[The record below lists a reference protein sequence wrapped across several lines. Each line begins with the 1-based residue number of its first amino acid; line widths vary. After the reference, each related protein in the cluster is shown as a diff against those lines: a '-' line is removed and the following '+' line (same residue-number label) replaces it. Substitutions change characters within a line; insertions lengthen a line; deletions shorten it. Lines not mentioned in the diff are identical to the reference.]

1 MGFVLVFLVALV
13 ATIVGT
19 TLFLVRRERTRRRWA
34 GESEGLLI
42 EQHRTAQAA
51 RIRYTYTSASM
62 HHGDDGLIAGEL
74 YKHHS

>member
-1 MGFVLVFLVALV
+1 MGFVLAFLAALV

-19 TLFLVRRERTRRRWA
+19 TLFLVRRERGRRRRA

-62 HHGDDGLIAGEL
+62 HHGNNGLITEEL
-74 YKHHS
+74 HKHHS